1 VRSWEVRGSCGF
13 PFRDEEFAK
22 GGDSVMEAGLGGS
35 DGNFKDG
42 RGFFERQ
49 VVLVAEE
56 QDGSAGGGD
65 EVEEGQEGF
74 VR

>member
-1 VRSWEVRGSCGF
+1 
-13 PFRDEEFAK
+13 
-22 GGDSVMEAGLGGS
+22 MEAGLGGS